1 MSYCSI
7 LPLQKLPVFL
17 TFNLIPV
24 VSQNQSGYYTV
35 SNIQISFPMNKGND
49 PIFHRFGSS
58 IKKIIF
64 YSILLA
70 WILPVTACGQT
81 EQVQGL
87 HESAPNVHAF
97 TNVTIV
103 VSPGDILENAT
114 LVIRGGVVADVG
126 TDITPP
132 PDARIWEMDG
142 KTIYPGFIDAHS
154 RVGMNEPRTELERGD
169 LSWNPQLRSQLSA
182 SDEFQTEEDVSKE
195 LRKQGFTTALSV
207 PPLGIFRG
215 QTAVMNL
222 GNGSVS
228 DRIVRTNVAHSVS
241 LRRSNELGQGYPTSP
256 IGSIALIRQTLLDA
270 DWYQRA
276 HSTYQSNPQGLTRPE
291 SNAALRALEDVVRNS
306 QPVLFEAVSDEEI
319 IRSLRIADE
328 FSITPW
334 IRGSGHEYQLVDFLS
349 GQNVP
354 LIIPIAFPDK
364 PDVDSPEDALNQ
376 NLATLRHW
384 YLAPENPARLEEAGI
399 LFSLTTDGLDNPA
412 HFLPNLRKAV
422 KLGLSPD
429 AALASLTINPAT
441 LFGIQNTHGSIEQG
455 KKANFLITDG
465 DLFDGNSNIL
475 DVWVEGE
482 RFRIHEPLQSDPR
495 GRWRVV
501 TADRS
506 AYGTLNVEG
515 KPDQLTGSVTINGT
529 RVELASASIS
539 DQARRF
545 RASFPGARLDIP
557 GTIRITASLS
567 GDELFGWAEVPGM
580 DRTEWTGERTAKAD
594 EQEPQPSE
602 TRSRHFSLNDIRPAM
617 EYGRESAP
625 DQPDHVI
632 VRNATIW
639 TMGSEGILENADLL
653 ISNGTVTDAGYN
665 LQAPS
670 DAVEID
676 ANGKHVTPGL
686 IDAHL
691 HSGVDGINEIGNS
704 IVPEVRMGDV
714 LNINN
719 IWMYRQLAGGLTT
732 AHVMHGSANPIGG
745 QNQHLKMR
753 WGSLSDDLKMEGAP
767 RTVKFALGEN
777 VKRVGTYRYPET
789 RMGTQQIMADHFRAA
804 RDYQAR
810 WSEWEQSRQGIPPR
824 RDLRMEALV
833 DILEGD
839 ILIQAHSYR
848 QDEILMLM
856 RLAEEFDIS
865 IKAFHHGVEA
875 YKVSPELAEHGAGAV
890 VWSDW
895 SSFKIEAYDAT
906 VFNARLLTEAGVLT
920 SLHSDN
926 SQIASRMNWEAAKMV
941 RAGMDEEEALA
952 LITINT
958 AKLLG
963 IDDRVGSLEPG
974 KDADFV
980 IWNGNPLSTMTKA
993 EQTWIDG
1000 RKYFDISEDRI
1011 LRRAIEEERARLIR
1025 IILED

>member
-1 MSYCSI
+1 
-7 LPLQKLPVFL
+7 
-17 TFNLIPV
+17 
-24 VSQNQSGYYTV
+24 
-35 SNIQISFPMNKGND
+35 MNKSS
-49 PIFHRFGSS
+49 PVCHRLYSLF
-58 IKKIIF
+58 KKIFPGI
-64 YSILLA
+64 ILFT
-70 WILPVTACGQT
+70 WFFPVTACGQT

-87 HESAPNVHAF
+87 HENAPNVHAF
-97 TNVTIV
+97 TNATIV
-103 VSPGDILENAT
+103 VAPGEILENAT
-114 LVIRGGVVADVG
+114 LVIRNGVITEVA
-126 TDITPP
+126 TDIEPP
-132 PDARIWEMDG
+132 PDARIRDLNG

-154 RVGMNEPRTELERGD
+154 NVGMNEPRTELDRGD
-169 LSWNPQLRSQLSA
+169 ISWNPQLRSQLSA
-182 SDEFQTEEDVSKE
+182 ADEYQTEEDGSKE
-195 LRKQGFTTALSV
+195 LRSQGFTTALSV

-215 QTAVMNL
+215 QADVMSL

-228 DRIVRTNVAHSVS
+228 DRIIRTNAAQSIS
-241 LRRSNELGQGYPTSP
+241 LRRSNELGPGYPTSP
-256 IGSIALIRQTLLDA
+256 IGAIALIRQTLLDA

-276 HSTYQSNPQGLTRPE
+276 HSTYQANPQGLTRPE
-291 SNAALRALEDVVRNS
+291 SNAALRALEDVVRNNH
-306 QPVLFEAVSDEEI
+306 PVLFEAASDEEI

-334 IRGSGHEYQLVDFLS
+334 IRGSGHEYQLVDLLS
-349 GQNVP
+349 GRNLS
-354 LIIPIAFPDK
+354 LIIPIAYPVK

-376 NLATLRHW
+376 NLSTLRHW

-399 LFSLTTDGLDNPA
+399 IFSLTANGLENSNR
-412 HFLPNLRKAV
+412 FLTNLRKAV
-422 KLGLSPD
+422 ELGLSPD
-429 AALASLTINPAT
+429 AALASLTINPAN
-441 LFGIQNTHGSIEQG
+441 LLGIQDTHGTIEQG

-465 DLFDGNSNIL
+465 DLFDRNSNIL
-475 DVWVEGE
+475 DVWIEGD
-482 RFRIHEPLQSDPR
+482 RFRIHEPLQHDPR
-495 GRWRVV
+495 GDWSVV

-506 AYGTLNVEG
+506 ARGTITIGGQPE
-515 KPDQLTGSVTINGT
+515 QLEGSVTINGIS
-529 RVELASASIS
+529 VDFDSASHH

-545 RASFPGARLDIP
+545 RATFPGERFDVP

-580 DRTEWTGERTAKAD
+580 NRVEWYAERTSIFEED
-594 EQEPQPSE
+594 DPQPSE
-602 TRSRHFSLNDIRPAM
+602 TRSRELTLSEIRPAM

-625 DQPDHVI
+625 EQPEHVL

-639 TMGSEGILENADLL
+639 TMGPDGVFENADLL
-653 ISNGTVTDAGYN
+653 ISRGAVAEVGFD

-670 DAVEID
+670 NAVEINAD
-676 ANGKHVTPGL
+676 GKHVTPGL
-686 IDAHL
+686 VDAHL
-691 HSGVDGINEIGNS
+691 HSGTDGVNEIGNA

-753 WGSLSDDLKMEGAP
+753 WGSLSDDLKIEGAP

-777 VKRVGTYRYPET
+777 VKRVGTDRYPET

-804 RDYQAR
+804 RDYQSR
-810 WSEWEQSRQGIPPR
+810 WRDWEQNQQGIPPR
-824 RDLRMEALV
+824 QDLRMEALV
-833 DILEGD
+833 DILEGE

-848 QDEILMLM
+848 QDEILMLT
-856 RLAEEFDIS
+856 RLAEEFDMN
-865 IKAFHHGVEA
+865 IKAFHHAVEA
-875 YKVSPELAEHGAGAV
+875 YKVAPELADHGAGAV

-906 VFNARLLTEAGVLT
+906 VYNARLLTEAGVLT
-920 SLHSDN
+920 SLHSDD

-958 AKLLG
+958 AELLG
-963 IDDRVGSLEPG
+963 VSDRIGSLEPG

-1000 RKYFDISEDRI
+1000 RKYFDISEDKA
-1011 LRRAIEEERARLIR
+1011 LRRAIEEERDQLIR
-1025 IILED
+1025 TILED